1 MKYILV
7 FHFFKTVSRPQSTSG
22 GLGHRALRLI
32 IVLGIML
39 LFSPPAT
46 SATLHDPVLNWQ
58 TLHTEHFAIHFHDG
72 EQPLAEELAA
82 IAERIHQTLSVQL
95 QWIPRDKTDVV
106 LTDRMDFSNGWATPV
121 PQNHI
126 TLITTPPAS
135 VEDYQHWME
144 LLFIHEYTHI
154 LHMDKK
160 EGLPKLGQALF
171 GRLPILFP
179 NLLQPTWLKE
189 GLATY
194 METDRDKG
202 IGRGQSSLFRTM
214 MRLEWQNGIKPL
226 SQVSAGTTDWPA
238 GTTAYL
244 YGVYFYQFLADHYG
258 KESIQQLIN
267 GYSDNIIP
275 FMLNTNTRQVL
286 GKNLTTLWQ
295 EFDQYL
301 AGEFR
306 AQLESLEKSG
316 ANSGKRLTTNA
327 YRSGRPQVLPNGDV
341 LYIQDR
347 LYNWPLLMRLSAT
360 NGQVHEIAEVR
371 GFVFDAHSTAGILLI
386 QTELSNNTNRF
397 NDIYL
402 INQDDGSET
411 RLTEGGRYRYA
422 IWDQNAQ
429 HILAVHYKLGRHS
442 LHRLDRQGQYLETLW
457 QGEDA
462 SVIGGIDL
470 APDGAIL
477 AAAVWRPDSRWN
489 LELFDLKQ
497 GEWQKLTNT
506 AAIETQPRFSP
517 DGTGILFSAD
527 YEDIYN
533 IHRIDLQDRQRLTRL
548 THLTGGGFYP
558 ALSMDGRTL
567 YYSHLGTGGV
577 DLYSQP
583 VGDYPLATTIKIP
596 RDAPKQ
602 YGVLA
607 EFEISDYRPSR
618 HLMPRWWFPYLLADT
633 QAMEAGIYT
642 SANDPLWRH
651 NLQLLLAANLKHKLP
666 IGYIDYRY
674 DRWQPILQLYVS
686 REHGYYRDSAND
698 LLRIRSEDTLLL
710 AIERPFL
717 RVLRRWSL
725 HAGLVFERTQDSVRT
740 PGVARWRDTRQGMVG
755 VALSY
760 DDTVRY
766 PLSISR
772 NDGRVINLV
781 VEDNDIMEGDFSGR
795 VVRLDWREFI
805 HIGEQQSLALQL
817 SAGQGGVNTSF
828 FRLGG
833 TFGDRATLPGNLG
846 TPSLFNKRKFPL
858 RGYPQGLN
866 ILTGENMLLLNT
878 EWRFPLHRTGRTLM
892 SPPVGIQ
899 QLSGKVFYNIGAAGK
914 EVYRQENRYSGAGV
928 ELEADVILGYIL
940 PLTLRV
946 GFATGFDPGGENQA
960 YFSLERSF

>member
-1 MKYILV
+1 MKYIPV
-7 FHFFKTVSRPQSTSG
+7 FHFFREASWPQSAAG
-22 GLGHRALRLI
+22 GLGRYALRSITL
-32 IVLGIML
+32 LGML
-39 LFSPPAT
+39 LFVKSPVM
-46 SATLHDPVLNWQ
+46 SATLYDPTLNWQ
-58 TLHTEHFAIHFHDG
+58 TLHTAHFAIHFHDG
-72 EQPLAEELAA
+72 EQLMAEELAV
-82 IAERIHQTLSVQL
+82 IAERTHHILSEQL
-95 QWIPRDKTDVV
+95 QWTPQDKTDVV
-106 LTDRMDFSNGWATPV
+106 LTDRVDSSNGWATPI

-126 TLITTPPAS
+126 TLIVIPPAS
-135 VEDYQHWME
+135 MEDYRHWME

-160 EGLPKLGQALF
+160 EGLPKGAQALF

-179 NLLQPTWLKE
+179 NVLQPGWLKE

-194 METDRDKG
+194 METDRNNG

-226 SQVSAGTTDWPA
+226 SQVSADTTDWPVK
-238 GTTAYL
+238 TTAYL
-244 YGVYFYQFLADHYG
+244 YGVYFYQFLADRYG
-258 KESIQQLIN
+258 KESIQQWIN

-286 GKNLTTLWQ
+286 GKSLTTLWQ

-301 AGEFR
+301 AGEFSD
-306 AQLESLEKSG
+306 QLALLEKNG
-316 ANSGKRLTTNA
+316 ANSGQRLTTNA
-327 YRSGRPQVLPNGDV
+327 YRSGRPQVLPDGDV

-360 NGQVHEIAEVR
+360 NGQAHEIAEVR
-371 GFVFDAHSTAGILLI
+371 GFAFDAHPTAGILLI
-386 QTELSNNTNRF
+386 QPERSNNTNRF

-402 INQDDGSET
+402 INQEDGSKT

-422 IWDQNAQ
+422 TWDQGAQ
-429 HILAVHYKLGRHS
+429 HILAVHYELGRHS
-442 LHRLDRQGQYLETLW
+442 LHRLDAQGRYLKTLW
-457 QGEDA
+457 RGEDA

-470 APDGAIL
+470 SPDGATL
-477 AAAVWRPDSRWN
+477 AAAVWRPGSRWN
-489 LELFDLKQ
+489 LELFDLGQ
-497 GEWQKLTNT
+497 GTWQKLTDT

-527 YEDIYN
+527 YGDIYN
-533 IHRIDLQDRQRLTRL
+533 IHRIDIQDKQLTRL

-558 ALSMDGRTL
+558 ALSMDGQTL

-577 DLYSQP
+577 DLYSRP
-583 VGDYPLATTIKIP
+583 VGSYPRVTTIKAP

-602 YGVLA
+602 YGALA
-607 EFEISDYRPSR
+607 EFEISDYQPSR
-618 HLMPRWWFPYLLADT
+618 YMTPGWWFPYLLVDN
-633 QAMEAGIYT
+633 QEVEAGIYT

-651 NLQLLLAANLKHKLP
+651 NLQLLLAANLRHKLP
-666 IGYIDYRY
+666 VGYIDYRY
-674 DRWQPILQLYVS
+674 DRWQPILQFYVS
-686 REHGYYRDSAND
+686 REHGYYRGSADD

-717 RVLRRWSL
+717 RELRRWSL
-725 HAGLVFERTQDSVRT
+725 HAGLVFEQTQDAFRASGVVR
-740 PGVARWRDTRQGMVG
+740 WKDTRQGMVG

-805 HIGEQQSLALQL
+805 HMGEQQSLALQL
-817 SAGQGGVNTSF
+817 SAGQGGVNTSL

-833 TFGDRATLPGNLG
+833 VFGDRATLPGNLG

-866 ILTGENMLLLNT
+866 TLTGENMLLLNT

-914 EVYRQENRYSGAGV
+914 EVYSQENRYSGAGI
-928 ELEADVILGYIL
+928 ELQADVILGYIL
-940 PLTLRV
+940 PLTLRA
-946 GFATGFDPGGENQA
+946 GLATGFDPGGENQA